1 MTAER
6 LAGQREATLA
16 GFAAALAATGEIS
29 EMLTTAAREIAAAI
43 HAGSVITALWSSDDN
58 PAITGWPRAVRRRE
72 RLGRG
77 DRRA

>member
-29 EMLTTAAREIAAAI
+29 EMLTTAAREIAAAT
-43 HAGSVITALWSSDDN
+43 HAERGDH
-58 PAITGWPRAVRRRE
+58 RAVVKRRQLRRHRMAAGGRRRE
-72 RLGRG
+72 RLRGG
-77 DRRA
+77 DRGA